1 MTPSAPTLTLLSPR
15 VLFITGSLAVLLALT
30 LAPRARAMLGI
41 FDLGRWFLDSHA
53 VLYASDVARSGLGPD
68 ELKPADAFLQVHHYS
83 DWWFGLGKL
92 GLSREDNFLVGGAW
106 VLLFLLAVFVT
117 VKPRSRGEAL
127 WLVLLTGSPPVML
140 GLLRANSDLVIFAVL
155 AVVVPALRVDTLPRL
170 GLALA
175 AMVLATGLK
184 FYPVAAGL
192 VFLLIPGPRR
202 MLQVTGLAALI
213 LGAVLV
219 SVGSQLQRGLFHIEP
234 EIYTMGGRIWLM
246 DLGLAGRPA
255 VIASI
260 ILLGAAAA
268 VVARRGWTTGL
279 GHPGDDPEAHIA
291 MTMAGALLV
300 FCFLGAINFGYRWIF
315 ALWLAPWL
323 WQHRHVCAAARVA
336 VWLLPVVMWH
346 DAALCLATSLWFPS
360 LKPEQYDRIL
370 VTWRLVTEPLV
381 WLLMIL
387 LAGWLLDL
395 VFARWRAVRAELFAP
410 NR

>member
-1 MTPSAPTLTLLSPR
+1 MSPPTPTTTLLSPR
-15 VLFITGSLAVLLALT
+15 VLFITGSLALLLALT
-30 LAPRARAMLGI
+30 LSPRTRALLGI

-68 ELKPADAFLQVHHYS
+68 EPRPADAFLQVHRYS
-83 DWWFGLGKL
+83 DWWFGLRRL
-92 GLSREDNFLVGGAW
+92 GLTREDNFLVGGAW
-106 VLLFLLAVFVT
+106 VLLFLLAVFLT

-155 AVVVPALRVDTLPRL
+155 ALVVPALRTDTLPRL

-175 AMVLATGLK
+175 ALVLATGLK

-219 SVGSQLQRGLFHIEP
+219 SVGSQLHRGIFHVEP

-246 DLGLAGRPA
+246 DLGLTERPA

-260 ILLGAAAA
+260 VLLGAAAV
-268 VVARRGWTTGL
+268 VVAWRGWTTGL
-279 GHPGDDPEAHIA
+279 ARPEGDPETRVA

-300 FCFLGAINFGYRWIF
+300 CCFLGTVNFGYRWIF

-323 WQHRHVCAAARVA
+323 WQHRRGCVAARVT
-336 VWLLPVVMWH
+336 VWLLPVVLWH
-346 DAALCLATSLWFPS
+346 DAVLCVTTSLWFPS

-387 LAGWLLDL
+387 LGGWLLDL
-395 VFARWRAVRAELFAP
+395 VLARWREVWAGEKGGA
-410 NR
+410 